1 MITTTRDRD
10 DSIPINNTNTRNTRT
25 TRTPSNNYFIEFTN
39 RMTRQYQY
47 HVYQQ
52 QQQQQHHHHRDNN
65 NELDNEYRINIRQND
80 GYGRTQSEHRY
91 HHRDNDEN
99 SRTSLERII
108 TIVKLMELVII
119 IVFFAY
125 LGIQS

>member
-1 MITTTRDRD
+1 MITTTRDNRND
-10 DSIPINNTNTRNTRT
+10 NIPINTTNNNI
-25 TRTPSNNYFIEFTN
+25 SNNNYLIELTN
-39 RMTRQYQY
+39 RLITRRQYRQY
-47 HVYQQ
+47 RQQ
-52 QQQQQHHHHRDNN
+52 FHDNN
-65 NELDNEYRINIRQND
+65 NELDNEYRINIRHND

>member
-10 DSIPINNTNTRNTRT
+10 DSNSIPI
-25 TRTPSNNYFIEFTN
+25 NNYFIEFTN

-52 QQQQQHHHHRDNN
+52 QQNHNR
-65 NELDNEYRINIRQND
+65 NELDNEYRTNIRHND